1 MSICCLLP
9 EVINSVGLVFD
20 IVGVLLLFLFPVLPL
35 EELTPSGGQII
46 IWPSE
51 NATERAEKWK
61 RYKKRAIWGISLIV
75 LGFGFQILSNLLS
88 LVISNFR

>member
-1 MSICCLLP
+1 M
-9 EVINSVGLVFD
+9 
-20 IVGVLLLFLFPVLPL
+20 PVYDVESARSSSLKA
-35 EELTPSGGQII
+35 T
-46 IWPSE
+46 SE